1 MAVTT
6 FTYQQIEGWVGS
18 AFWPFLR
25 IGACLMVAPMFSATY
40 VPARVRIV
48 LAGALTLIALPMIPR
63 TDDITVL
70 SADGVI
76 TTVQQV
82 VIGAAL
88 GFIMQL
94 IFDAINFGGQVIA
107 NGMGLGL
114 AFNVDPLLDIETPA
128 LGQLY
133 VMLGS
138 LTFLAL
144 DGHLA
149 LIDTLVTSFRG
160 LPVGPAGLSA
170 DAMRSLA
177 DWGDQLFAGALKVAL
192 PGMTALLVI
201 NLAFG
206 AVSRA
211 APALNMFAI
220 GLPVTLIFG
229 LVVLLFGLPSMQSG
243 FIDLIKTSFQFMQAL
258 TGAGRGV

>member
-1 MAVTT
+1 MAVTA

-40 VPARVRIV
+40 VPPRVRIV
-48 LAGALTLIALPMIPR
+48 LAAALTLIALPMIPR
-63 TDDITVL
+63 TDGISVL
-70 SADGVI
+70 SVDGVV
-76 TTVQQV
+76 TTVQQI

-94 IFDAINFGGQVIA
+94 MFDAINFGGQVIA

-114 AFNVDPLLDIETPA
+114 AFNIDPLMDIETPA

-149 LIDTLVTSFRG
+149 LMDTLVTSFRG
-160 LPVGPAGLSA
+160 LPIGPTGLST
-170 DAMRSLA
+170 DALRAMA
-177 DWGDQLFAGALKVAL
+177 DWGDQLFIGALKVAL
-192 PGMTALLVI
+192 PAMTALLVV

-211 APALNMFAI
+211 APSLNMFAI

-229 LVVLLFGLPSMQSG
+229 LVVLFFGLPSMQSG
-243 FIDLIKTSFQFMQAL
+243 FIDLMKSSFQFMLAL
-258 TGAGRGV
+258 TGAGRGA